1 MNVRECVET
10 KRRMSLPADAK
21 VEEAMRQ
28 AGVIH
33 QLMQRLEQEVKVF
46 EGVYLPLDE
55 VKRSLE
61 RGSEDGEM
69 VQREIVNV
77 SLGLAAE
84 YDKIRCAHETRGAA
98 EAAEGFG
105 ELRGVF
111 ASTVALTSRWCAYR
125 VSHVAQTPS
134 AISKDDYSLVYD
146 VIEADFPMVHEWMD
160 VALCPTGYLTMFQ
173 DLDQFQFDAGQRSLF
188 KFAYGIL
195 SRVEE
200 LLASLMNYAGG
211 LDETLAVLYK
221 KYLAPTNATAS
232 REEPPETK
240 QVQNTLSNI
249 TRMQEVILGDVPYL
263 GSATQGELMGLIAL
277 KVTSYATCWLMTEL
291 HLRTVVLSKDGRE
304 GPPVLSPLQ
313 SAGVITHIVHVS
325 NKVRMQDLL
334 VRTGDVRKYRQE
346 GDPNEAT
353 GSSRGMIGA

>member
-1 MNVRECVET
+1 MSSPSDARVE
-10 KRRMSLPADAK
+10 DAK
-21 VEEAMRQ
+21 RE
-28 AGVIH
+28 AGVVH

-46 EGVYLPLDE
+46 EGGKVYLPLDE
-55 VKRSLE
+55 VKRSLGHGDE
-61 RGSEDGEM
+61 GGEM
-69 VQREIVNV
+69 IQREIVNV
-77 SLGLAAE
+77 SLALAAE

-98 EAAEGFG
+98 EGAGD
-105 ELRGVF
+105 LRGVL

-125 VSHVAQTPS
+125 VSNVAQTPNVVS
-134 AISKDDYSLVYD
+134 NDDYGLVYD

-160 VALCPTGYLTMFQ
+160 VALCPTGYLNMFQ

-200 LLASLMNYAGG
+200 LLASLMNCAGG
-211 LDETLAVLYK
+211 LDETLAVLYQ
-221 KYLAPTNATAS
+221 KYVAPTNAAAG

-249 TRMQEVILGDVPYL
+249 TRIQESILGDVPYL

-304 GPPVLSPLQ
+304 GPPVLSSLQ
-313 SAGVITHIVHVS
+313 SAGVITHIVHIS

-334 VRTGDVRKYRQE
+334 VRTGDAGKYRQE